1 MEDIRKRFGHAV
13 ALDGAHLSLLS
24 GEVHAVL
31 GANGA
36 GKTTLLSVLA
46 GLVSP
51 DAGRVKL
58 REREVRIPAPRD
70 AWAMGI
76 GLVHQHFQLVHR
88 FSALENLALGRGGF
102 RLDLRGVRREARE
115 LMDRTGLEVPLDAM
129 VETLGVGQRQ
139 RVEIIKVLMRRPNVL
154 ILDEPTAVLAPAE
167 VERLLDLLRG
177 LAREGRT
184 VVLVAH
190 KLDEVLSVADRVTVL
205 RSGRTVLEAP
215 RAEVDARVLV
225 EAMVGVAGSDEAAEV
240 EAANRP
246 ARPVMAT
253 ATQLAKTA
261 DSAATP
267 APTSVSPADRD
278 SPIEAPANS
287 KPSEELKSQTPA
299 IAPTPRRSL
308 ASSTAPVIARLRD
321 VSVKGARGEV
331 ALVGVNLDVRRG
343 EIVGVAGVEGNG
355 QRELA
360 QVLSGRLEPDA
371 GVADLPADPAYI
383 PQDRTLEG
391 LIAEFTLAENMAL
404 ALHRSADYRRGPILR
419 WGAVRERTR
428 QVLEAFTVIPSVP
441 DAPARALSGGNQQR
455 VVAARELSRVP
466 ELLVAENPTR
476 GLDVA
481 ASAFVHRRLRD
492 LPESAVVLVSTDLDE
507 VLRLSDRV
515 LVLVRGRLHPVPD
528 EARTRDGVGRL
539 MLAGFGAGRAGER
552 PA

>member
-1 MEDIRKRFGHAV
+1 MEGIRRRFGRAV
-13 ALDGAHLSLLS
+13 ALDGAHLTLSS

-51 DAGRVKL
+51 DAGRVIL
-58 REREVRIPAPRD
+58 RGREVQIPNPRA

-76 GLVHQHFQLVHR
+76 GLVHQHFQLVPR
-88 FSALENLALGRGGF
+88 MSALENLALGRRGF
-102 RLDLRGVRREARE
+102 RLDLKGVRREARE
-115 LMDRTGLEVPLDAM
+115 LMDRTGLELPLDAE
-129 VETLGVGQRQ
+129 VADLGVGERQ
-139 RVEIIKVLMRRPNVL
+139 RVEIIKVLMRRPDVL

-167 VERLLDLLRG
+167 VERLLELLRG

-205 RSGRTVLEAP
+205 RAGTTVLEAP
-215 RAEVDARVLV
+215 RAEVDAGVLV
-225 EAMVGVAGSDEAAEV
+225 EAMVGAVGTEEAAEV
-240 EAANRP
+240 
-246 ARPVMAT
+246 
-253 ATQLAKTA
+253 KTA
-261 DSAATP
+261 AGDTEVLTWSEH
-267 APTSVSPADRD
+267 RD
-278 SPIEAPANS
+278 VPI
-287 KPSEELKSQTPA
+287 
-299 IAPTPRRSL
+299 
-308 ASSTAPVIARLRD
+308 IARLKD
-321 VSVKGARGEV
+321 VSVRGARGEN
-331 ALVGVNLDVRRG
+331 ALVGVSLEVRRG

-360 QVLSGRLEPDA
+360 QVLSGRLVPDS

-383 PQDRTLEG
+383 PQDRTREG
-391 LIAEFTLAENMAL
+391 LVAEFTLAENMAL
-404 ALHRSADYRRGPILR
+404 ALHRGAEYRRGPILR
-419 WGAVRERTR
+419 WGAIRERAR
-428 QVLEAFTVIPSVP
+428 QLLEAFAVIPAVP
-441 DAPARALSGGNQQR
+441 DMPARALSGGNQQR
-455 VVAARELSRVP
+455 VVVARELSRVP

-476 GLDVA
+476 GLDVS

-492 LPESAVVLVSTDLDE
+492 LPESAVVLISTDLDE

-539 MLAGFGAGRAGER
+539 MLAGSDAERARGR